1 MSFVPVSRKD
11 FRNYSCIVIVVLSHG
26 TNDETIHAYDYSYNL
41 NDTLVMPIASNP
53 TLVGKP
59 KIFIIAACKGSATVE
74 VLVKDAVP
82 FKDDGKN
89 DVPYVR
95 DILKCYSTFEGIR
108 VLPAFRLSALL

>member
-1 MSFVPVSRKD
+1 MSRKD

-26 TNDETIHAYDYSYNL
+26 TNDETIHAYDYTYNL

-74 VLVKDAVP
+74 LLVKDAVT
-82 FKDDGKN
+82 FRDDDKN

-95 DILKCYSTFEGIR
+95 DILKCYSTYEGNR
-108 VLPAFRLSALL
+108 